1 MFGIGT
7 GELLVLL
14 VLALLVLGPER
25 MPRLARDI
33 GKTVGDLRRTSD
45 DLRHEFLNAD
55 AIINKAA
62 AIGEPAAS
70 APAAPPQEL
79 EAAGLPGGADA
90 AYAPAERIDEPP
102 SEPEAAIT
110 TPADAAE
117 PEPAITQADVVGP
130 EPPMTQADVVEPE
143 PDETAFDKEA
153 RLARER
159 LDDPERA
166 ARAKAEGWT
175 VPTDEAGTNPERW
188 G

>member
-14 VLALLVLGPER
+14 VLALLVLGPDR

-45 DLRHEFLNAD
+45 ELRHEFLNAD
-55 AIINKAA
+55 ALIDKAA
-62 AIGEPAAS
+62 SIAPPAEPPPS
-70 APAAPPQEL
+70 APAEVEL
-79 EAAGLPGGADA
+79 SALPGGA
-90 AYAPAERIDEPP
+90 
-102 SEPEAAIT
+102 SEPT
-110 TPADAAE
+110 AE
-117 PEPAITQADVVGP
+117 PVAETA
-130 EPPMTQADVVEPE
+130 VEPSAE
-143 PDETAFDKEA
+143 AEVPVAEAVVAEADPDETVFDKEA

-159 LDDPERA
+159 LDDPARA
-166 ARAKAEGWT
+166 DRAKAEGWT

>member
-14 VLALLVLGPER
+14 VLALLVLGPDR

-45 DLRHEFLNAD
+45 ELRHEFLNAD
-55 AIINKAA
+55 ALIDKAA
-62 AIGEPAAS
+62 SI
-70 APAAPPQEL
+70 APPAEPPPSSPAEVEL
-79 EAAGLPGGADA
+79 SALPGGA
-90 AYAPAERIDEPP
+90 
-102 SEPEAAIT
+102 SETTVEA
-110 TPADAAE
+110 AAE
-117 PEPAITQADVVGP
+117 PVAEPGVEPSAEPGVPVTQAAVAESD
-130 EPPMTQADVVEPE
+130 
-143 PDETAFDKEA
+143 PDETVFDKDA

-159 LDDPERA
+159 LDDPARA
-166 ARAKAEGWT
+166 ERAKAEGWT

>member
-14 VLALLVLGPER
+14 MLALLVLGPDR

-45 DLRHEFLNAD
+45 ELRHEFLNAD
-55 AIINKAA
+55 ALIDKAA
-62 AIGEPAAS
+62 SIAPPAEPAPPL
-70 APAAPPQEL
+70 PAEVEL
-79 EAAGLPGGADA
+79 SSLPGGA
-90 AYAPAERIDEPP
+90 
-102 SEPEAAIT
+102 SEPT
-110 TPADAAE
+110 AE
-117 PEPAITQADVVGP
+117 PVAETAVEPSAEQEVPVTQAAVA
-130 EPPMTQADVVEPE
+130 EPD

-159 LDDPERA
+159 LDDPARA
-166 ARAKAEGWT
+166 ERAKAEGWT